1 MTLLGALKLAST
13 AIVICVVALA
23 IVNPAF
29 NFGIFIGGV
38 TLGGYLFQ
46 LLEEF

>member
-23 IVNPAF
+23 AISPAF
-29 NFGIFIGGV
+29 EFGIFIGGV

>member
-1 MTLLGALKLAST
+1 MSLLGALKLASA
-13 AIVICVVALA
+13 AIVVCVVALA
-23 IVNPAF
+23 IVSPAF

-46 LLEEF
+46 LMEGV